1 MKWSIIVFVIIIML
15 LFFAGCTKGKLR
27 VERDGVVIEADI
39 SYLLQDKGFKS
50 LSYNIETGIFTLE
63 NFGSETSEVVN
74 TFVEYI
80 SSVQKHKED
89 EFIVPI
95 VFH

>member
-1 MKWSIIVFVIIIML
+1 MRWFIIIFIIIVLL
-15 LFFAGCTKGKLR
+15 LFTGCTTGKLYI
-27 VERDGVVIEADI
+27 ERDGVIIEADI

-50 LSYNIETGIFTLE
+50 LSYNINTGIFTLE

-80 SSVQKHKED
+80 SSVREDQKRRT
-89 EFIVPI
+89 VTP
-95 VFH
+95 VLLY